1 MQWTYFV
8 AGLAFWCLASVAHAQ
23 YGENIEGRDL
33 CNQAVA
39 LEQQRQEAGKDPK
52 QDLTTY
58 CFDMPDSE
66 IEDIDWN
73 CILKTMKNDD
83 QSLSAAV
90 EACGGE
96 WNLNKQPTDIV
107 DEAFAPIDKA
117 FETINED
124 LNK

>member
-1 MQWTYFV
+1 MRWTY
-8 AGLAFWCLASVAHAQ
+8 AGFGLMVWCLASAAHAQ

-33 CNQAVA
+33 CNQAVK
-39 LEQQRQEAGKDPK
+39 LEQQRQEAGKDPQ
-52 QDLTTY
+52 QDLETY

-66 IEDIDWN
+66 MEDTDWD
-73 CILKTMKNDD
+73 CILKTMNNDD
-83 QSLSAAV
+83 ESLSAAV
-90 EACGGE
+90 QACGGE

-107 DEAFAPIDKA
+107 DKAFAPVDKA